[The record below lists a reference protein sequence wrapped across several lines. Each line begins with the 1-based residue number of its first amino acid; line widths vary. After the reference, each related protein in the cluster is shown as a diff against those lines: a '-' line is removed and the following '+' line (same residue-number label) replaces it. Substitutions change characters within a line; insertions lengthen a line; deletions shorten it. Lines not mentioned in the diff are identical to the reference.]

1 MNYTYQQLNEM
12 LQAAEQKN
20 KEGKLNAEEALY
32 AAAAAYAI
40 DLIDISRDAGKP
52 LDLSFRTAAN
62 VGECIMQAHLHN
74 MKTNHSIEE
83 SREILSKML
92 ASYEMFKTVND
103 FNSLEDTKDL
113 GDLLRITVMND
124 SSETKPKLIIE
135 TIPKGKEVP
144 VRFDMLDAAQ
154 KTMKSIRLDEPAKK
168 RAFFAGTIQPF
179 YQRVN
184 TELIQPLAKILMAK
198 K

>member
-1 MNYTYQQLNEM
+1 MNYTYQRLNEM

-20 KEGKLNAEEALY
+20 TEGKLNVEEALY
-32 AAAAAYAI
+32 ASAAAYAI

-52 LDLSFRTAAN
+52 LDLSFRTATN
-62 VGECIMQAHLHN
+62 VDECIMQAHLHN

-103 FNSLEDTKDL
+103 FNSLEDTKAL
-113 GDLLRITVMND
+113 GDLLRITVLND
-124 SSETKPKLIIE
+124 SPESKPKLIIE
-135 TIPKGKEVP
+135 TISHDGGAT
-144 VRFDMLDAAQ
+144 VRFDPFDAAK
-154 KTMKSIRLDEPAKK
+154 KTMKSIRLNIPTEK

-179 YQRVN
+179 YQRIN
-184 TELIQPLAKILMAK
+184 TELIQPLAKNIMAK

>member
-1 MNYTYQQLNEM
+1 MNYTYQRLNEI
-12 LQAAEQKN
+12 LQAAEQKC
-20 KEGKLNAEEALY
+20 KDGKLKAEEALL
-32 AAAAAYAI
+32 AGAAAYAI

-52 LDLSFRTAAN
+52 LDLSFRTATN
-62 VGECIMQAHLHN
+62 VDECIMQAHLHN

-113 GDLLRITVMND
+113 GELLRITVLND
-124 SSETKPKLIIE
+124 SPGSKPKLIIE
-135 TIPKGKEVP
+135 TIPHGVEAP
-144 VRFDMLDAAQ
+144 IRFDAFDAAK
-154 KTMKSIRLDEPAKK
+154 KTMKSIHLGIPAEK

-179 YQRVN
+179 YQRIN
-184 TELIQPLAKILMAK
+184 TELIHPLVK
-198 K
+198 KL